1 MNNFYFH
8 SINQLF
14 LLNSRNAVCILAV
27 LMTSQF
33 KISHQTLHHQL
44 ATKFASVLQDTCD
57 LMSATD
63 DVFSISTNCL
73 TFSCFL

>member
-1 MNNFYFH
+1 MNDFYFH
-8 SINQLF
+8 SINQIF
-14 LLNSRNAVCILAV
+14 LLNSRNAVSILAV

-57 LMSATD
+57 
-63 DVFSISTNCL
+63 
-73 TFSCFL
+73 